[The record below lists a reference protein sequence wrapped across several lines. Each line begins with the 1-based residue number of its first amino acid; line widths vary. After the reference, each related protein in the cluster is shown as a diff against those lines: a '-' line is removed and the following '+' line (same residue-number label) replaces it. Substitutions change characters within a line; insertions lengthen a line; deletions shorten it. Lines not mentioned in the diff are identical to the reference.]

1 MGRKQWAIE
10 EESNPFVNE
19 EEPAMEAE
27 NVSAVEVE
35 ILGKDNEGYVRS
47 EEVIDLKKV
56 ARDLACEAL
65 NSSLVLIR
73 DEKL

>member
-1 MGRKQWAIE
+1 
-10 EESNPFVNE
+10 V
-19 EEPAMEAE
+19 EAE

-35 ILGKDNEGYVRS
+35 SVGGVEVEILGKENEGYVRS

-73 DEKL
+73 DEKM